1 MDLLN
6 ELRKNGKISAV
17 ERRNIEQN
25 WRNQPNTRDL
35 LLKDLERKIG
45 TPIQNKQENKSISS
59 IPYSKKKT
67 RL

>member
-1 MDLLN
+1 LLN

>member
-1 MDLLN
+1 
-6 ELRKNGKISAV
+6 
-17 ERRNIEQN
+17 
-25 WRNQPNTRDL
+25 L